1 MPNTK
6 ELRHFQYQDSKEGQI
21 HYWTAG
27 QGPNLL
33 LLHSSG
39 NSSEEFTAIV
49 PLLSNHFRMIAVD
62 LPGHGRTYDPES
74 QLQVEDFA
82 AAVRIVLDA
91 LNIEKSHVVGQH
103 GGALC
108 AMSLMAEEPERFE
121 KAIFSGVDDGYDP
134 VAKKVLIER
143 VKSTDINITSDGQMM
158 SETWERYQD
167 MLSEGGIPEQMLTPF
182 MAFLDARLRPAR
194 GILTNLT
201 WDRREAVAKLRGPV
215 LIIAGDRDSYVEKQ
229 EKLLELIPKS
239 EYLEMK
245 GAGTFMFYDHA
256 ENCAKM
262 ILDYIKPLS

>member
-1 MPNTK
+1 MPNSK
-6 ELRHFQYQDSKEGQI
+6 KLRHFEYLDTNKGQI

-39 NSSEEFTAIV
+39 NSSEEFTSVV
-49 PLLSNHFRMIAVD
+49 PFLSDHFHIIAVD
-62 LPGHGRTYDPES
+62 LPGHGRTYDPEA
-74 QLQVEDFA
+74 QLQVEDYA
-82 AAVRIVLDA
+82 AAVRSVLDA
-91 LNIEKSHVVGQH
+91 LNIAKAHVIGQH

-134 VAKKVLIER
+134 VAKKALIER
-143 VKSTDINITSDGQMM
+143 VKSTDIDITSDGQMM
-158 SETWERYQD
+158 SDTWERYQD
-167 MLSEGGIPEQMLTPF
+167 MLSEGGTPEQMLTPF
-182 MAFLDARLRPAR
+182 IAFLDARLRPAR

-215 LIIAGDRDSYVEKQ
+215 LIITGDKDSYVEKQ
-229 EKLLELIPKS
+229 EKLLELIPNS
-239 EYLEMK
+239 SYLEMA

-256 ENCAKM
+256 SQSAEM
-262 ILDYIKPLS
+262 ILNYLKH